1 MLTRPRSISSLLHWT
16 SLRSA
21 AVGRVVRNYQFDPNC
36 EATMAANED
45 IEYTDE
51 HISKLE
57 AAFGKGFL
65 SPGGD
70 EEVEKIIVAL
80 T

>member
-1 MLTRPRSISSLLHWT
+1 
-16 SLRSA
+16 
-21 AVGRVVRNYQFDPNC
+21 
-36 EATMAANED
+36 MAANED